1 MKSLSRVGSAGL
13 RRALRVPLR
22 APTPANC
29 IIARASIAPAVYRPA
44 ATPVAPV
51 RSFHSSMA
59 LKSILPDSENPP
71 PKKSEPNEKP
81 TVPTDISTSEFH
93 ERADA
98 YLDELVARLEEQ
110 QEQSPD
116 LEVEFSAGV
125 LEVKIPSKDLTY
137 VLNKQPPNKQIW
149 LSSPISGPKRFD
161 WVVTGESMT
170 QKEGGGSG
178 DWLYLRDGSSL
189 TELVR
194 KELGVDLGVDDSVP
208 T

>member
-1 MKSLSRVGSAGL
+1 M
-13 RRALRVPLR
+13 
-22 APTPANC
+22 
-29 IIARASIAPAVYRPA
+29 
-44 ATPVAPV
+44 
-51 RSFHSSMA
+51 
-59 LKSILPDSENPP
+59 
-71 PKKSEPNEKP
+71 
-81 TVPTDISTSEFH
+81 
-93 ERADA
+93 
-98 YLDELVARLEEQ
+98 
-110 QEQSPD
+110 
-116 LEVEFSAGV
+116 